1 MELVKQHTVKDA
13 LYMLADAWEE
23 RSTDSICKAY
33 NELQIHPH
41 VWTKVSEPEL
51 EHIILHDVEDRINVK
66 NELPTS
72 PQSSDEQILQ
82 SVVGQSSFE
91 DESRDDEED
100 DG

>member
-1 MELVKQHTVKDA
+1 MNK
-13 LYMLADAWEE
+13 
-23 RSTDSICKAY
+23 SF
-33 NELQIHPH
+33 
-41 VWTKVSEPEL
+41 WTRTGA
-51 EHIILHDVEDRINVK
+51 HLHDVEDRINVK